1 MLFRSWR
8 RDPQKYGNMA
18 QWVAAVAT
26 LLTLCVAFY
35 GIRKAVPYFENL
47 NLRETNAQL
56 QIGNRKL
63 VEERERLDKQVAE
76 ASGRLMGQE
85 TKTEY
90 ALGLYVCSLIGGITH
105 DIINKAGDKSFRHFL
120 LADMKA
126 ADPTTEPE
134 HMRGPRVTL
143 REVMDVPAEVTKD
156 NWWRASEGKALAAWK
171 EMARRHES
179 KLDTVLFPG
188 ADGKVRPPKKELDA
202 ALDNLT
208 TAWALRREIEDT
220 CASLLPELQK

>member
-1 MLFRSWR
+1 MRWWR
-8 RDPQKYGNMA
+8 DYASVVGTAA
-18 QWVAAVAT
+18 QWFAGIASIGT
-26 LLTLCVAFY
+26 MLVAFY
-35 GIRKAVPYFENL
+35 GLSKAVPYFENL

-76 ASGRLMGQE
+76 ASTRLMGQE

-90 ALGLYVCSLIGGITH
+90 ALGLYLCSSISGITH
-105 DIINKAGDKSFRHFL
+105 DVIDRARDKSFRHYL
-120 LADMKA
+120 LADMKI
-126 ADPTTEPE
+126 ADPTPVPE
-134 HMRGPRVTL
+134 HMQGPRVTL
-143 REVMDVPAEVTKD
+143 RKVMDVPAEVTKD

-171 EMARRHES
+171 EMTRRHES

-188 ADGKVRPPKKELDA
+188 ADGKVRPPAKELDA
-202 ALDNLT
+202 ALDNVA

-220 CASLLPELQK
+220 CESLLPGIPK